1 MEMQQFEPMS
11 TGQILDKTF
20 RLYKSNFV
28 RFLAVVAVIQ
38 VPLGLIAMLLQSV
51 MLQSPGES
59 AAVFALIG
67 GLVLVFFAVVGR
79 NLCNGALM
87 KSVSE
92 SYLGKEATVSEA
104 YRFVLPKLGT
114 LIWASILVALIVAA
128 GFILLI
134 VPGVIFSLIYAITIP
149 AIVLEGVKARQG
161 MGRSRSLVKG
171 NLGKVFAIL
180 FVVTVLGLIVGSVFG
195 FVAQMLVTLTVEP
208 TTSTAIVIKQ
218 VFSIASE
225 VLVMPIGAAASILLY
240 YDLRIRKEGFDL
252 DMLAQSLGLETAAA
266 DEQAPIE

>member
-1 MEMQQFEPMS
+1 M
-11 TGQILDKTF
+11 
-20 RLYKSNFV
+20 
-28 RFLAVVAVIQ
+28 
-38 VPLGLIAMLLQSV
+38 
-51 MLQSPGES
+51 
-59 AAVFALIG
+59 
-67 GLVLVFFAVVGR
+67 
-79 NLCNGALM
+79 
-87 KSVSE
+87 
-92 SYLGKEATVSEA
+92 
-104 YRFVLPKLGT
+104 
-114 LIWASILVALIVAA
+114 IVAA